1 MAPDLKHARHLIKN
15 FGGPGLVRYIGGG
28 ANGRVFE
35 TNDGRFLKVVAN
47 YAPQEWKSLLRLQG
61 TRIVPRFN
69 KKNLITIPLNQ
80 EQYKNTVKRIFGFK
94 TVGRALTIFTMGRVG
109 DGRAMTLYDYFK
121 KFPNKTLR
129 HGAQNRIFNI
139 ISEMHVRGISH
150 GNLHGGN
157 ILVTS
162 DPSGRLTGMWVIDFG
177 RSREFPVGLTE
188 SQFYKLKTPN
198 KVQKTGVLN
207 RSGRVAMI
215 PLYRGSRSNVNMAR
229 GHYNKNYIRPREN
242 IIRNRRMSIAKN
254 LELLKSPRKVSSVR
268 RSKSLSHF
276 FDRTKYFV

>member
-1 MAPDLKHARHLIKN
+1 MAPNLKHARDLIKN
-15 FGGPGLVRYIGGG
+15 FGGPRPIRYIGGG

-35 TNDGRFLKVVAN
+35 TNDGRFLKVVAKH
-47 YAPQEWKSLLRLQG
+47 APQEWKSLLRLQG

-69 KKNLITIPLNQ
+69 KKNLITIPLTQ
-80 EQYKNTVKRIFGFK
+80 QKYKNTVKRIFDFK
-94 TVGRALTIFTMGRVG
+94 YVGNALTIFTMGGVG
-109 DGRAMTLYDYFK
+109 DGRAMTLYDYLK

-177 RSREFPVGLTE
+177 RSREIPLGMTE
-188 SQFYKLKTPN
+188 RQFYNLKPTN
-198 KVQKTGVLN
+198 RTQKTGTLN
-207 RSGRVAMI
+207 RTGRVAMI
-215 PLYRGSRSNVNMAR
+215 PLYHGSRMNVNMAK

-254 LELLKSPRKVSSVR
+254 LELLKSPRKVSSIR
-268 RSKSLSHF
+268 RSKSLSQL
-276 FDRTKYFV
+276 KY